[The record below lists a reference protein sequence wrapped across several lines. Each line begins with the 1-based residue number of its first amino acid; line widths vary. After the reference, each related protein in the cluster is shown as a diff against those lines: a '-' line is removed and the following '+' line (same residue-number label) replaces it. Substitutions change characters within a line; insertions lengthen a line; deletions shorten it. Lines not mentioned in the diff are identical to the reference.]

1 MSAPMRPMLTSRYG
15 LPESWKLSN
24 AERAGAYVIARKA
37 LTTRTPAELKE
48 EVKKANLRGRGG
60 AGFPA
65 GVKWGFINPRDGE
78 HVYLVVNA
86 DESEPGTFKDR
97 SIMTQDPHRLIEG
110 IIISCFAIDAHVAY
124 IYVRG
129 ELAFAVTRLE
139 RALEEARQAGYLG
152 ERPFGI
158 DHAIEVHV
166 HSGAGAY
173 ICGEETAL
181 LNSLEG
187 RRGEPRLKP
196 PFPAVKGVFG
206 MPTIVNNVETIAAV
220 PDIIEMGGDAWAM
233 LGRLPGDGGVRIYG
247 VSGHVN
253 NPGLFEAPVG
263 ITMRELIDDYA
274 GGMLGG
280 RPLKAV
286 IPGGSSTPVLDPR
299 RKVVAPNATDPL
311 HQWHG
316 QSEIDV
322 PMGVD
327 TYRALGTML
336 GTCCAIVMDDTVN
349 MVEASRN
356 LMRFYK
362 HESCGQC
369 TPCREGTGWLVDVL
383 DNLCAGRGKQEDI
396 DLLVNISNNM
406 MGNTIC
412 AFADGTAMPMLGM
425 VQKFREEFMDAAV
438 NGVPDG
444 IRHDESVRRMV
455 EGWA

>member
-1 MSAPMRPMLTSRYG
+1 MSGDFKPLLTSRYG
-15 LPESWKLSN
+15 IHESWKLAN
-24 AERAGAYVIARKA
+24 AERAGGYRVAKQA
-37 LTTRTPAELKE
+37 LTTRKPSELKE

-60 AGFPA
+60 AGFPM
-65 GVKWGFINPRDGE
+65 GVKWGFLNPQQGE
-78 HVYLVVNA
+78 QVYLVVNA

-97 SIMTQDPHRLIEG
+97 SIMDLDPHRLIEG
-110 IIISCFAIDAHVAY
+110 AILACFAIDAHVAY

-129 ELAFAVTRLE
+129 ELAFSAGRI
-139 RALEEARQAGYLG
+139 EAAIAEAKEAGYLG
-152 ERPFGI
+152 RQPFGVDHPI
-158 DHAIEVHV
+158 DIHV
-166 HSGAGAY
+166 HLGAGAY

-206 MPTIVNNVETIAAV
+206 MPTIVNNVESIASV
-220 PDIIEMGGDAWAM
+220 PDIIDMGGDAWASRS
-233 LGRLPGDGGVRIYG
+233 RLVGDGGARIYG
-247 VSGHVN
+247 VSGHVK
-253 NPGLFEAPVG
+253 NPGLYEAPVG
-263 ITMRELIDDYA
+263 ITMRELIDCA
-274 GGMLGG
+274 GGMLGD

-286 IPGGSSTPVLDPR
+286 IPGGSSTPVLDPL
-299 RKVVAPNATDPL
+299 RKVDSPNADHPL

-316 QSEIDV
+316 MSEIDV

-336 GTCCAIVMDDTVN
+336 GTCCAIVMDDSVN
-349 MVEASRN
+349 MVDACRN

-369 TPCREGTGWLVDVL
+369 TPCREGCGWLVDVL
-383 DNLCAGRGKQEDI
+383 DNLCAGRGKPEDV
-396 DLLVNISNNM
+396 DLLVNISNSM

-438 NGVPDG
+438 NGIADSL
-444 IRHDESVRRMV
+444 RHDESVRSMIEV
-455 EGWA
+455 GA

>member
-1 MSAPMRPMLTSRYG
+1 MTKRFEPLLTSRYG
-15 LPESWKLSN
+15 IDEAWKLAN
-24 AERAGAYVIARKA
+24 AEEAGAYRVAKQA
-37 LTTRTPAELKE
+37 LTSRQPAELKE

-60 AGFPA
+60 AGFPM
-65 GVKWGFINPRDGE
+65 GVKWGFLNPQEGE
-78 HVYLVVNA
+78 QIYLVINA

-97 SIMTQDPHRLIEG
+97 SIMDLDPHRLIEG
-110 IIISCFAIDAHVAY
+110 AIISCFSIDAHVAY

-129 ELAFAVTRLE
+129 ELAFSAARLE
-139 RALEEARQAGYLG
+139 TAIAEAREAGYLG
-152 ERPFGI
+152 ARPFGI
-158 DHAIEVHV
+158 DHPIDIHV
-166 HSGAGAY
+166 HLGAGAY

-206 MPTIVNNVETIAAV
+206 MPTIVNNVESIASV
-220 PDIIEMGGDAWAM
+220 PNIIEMGGDAWAS
-233 LGRLPGDGGVRIYG
+233 LSRLPGDGGARIYG
-247 VSGHVN
+247 VSGHVK
-253 NPGLFEAPVG
+253 NPGLYEAPVG

-274 GGMLGG
+274 GGMLGD

-299 RKVVAPNATDPL
+299 RKVDAPKADHPL

-316 QSEIDV
+316 MSELDV

-336 GTCCAIVMDDTVN
+336 GTCCAIVMNDTVN
-349 MVEASRN
+349 MVDACRN

-369 TPCREGTGWLVDVL
+369 TPCREGCGWLVDVL
-383 DNLCAGRGKQEDI
+383 DKLCAGRGKPKDV

-438 NGVPDG
+438 NGIPDG
-444 IRHDESVRRMV
+444 VRHDETVRATIEV
-455 EGWA
+455 GA

>member
-1 MSAPMRPMLTSRYG
+1 MTERIKPLLTARYG
-15 LPESWKLSN
+15 IEESWKLSQ
-24 AERAGAYVIARKA
+24 AEAAGAYAVAKNA
-37 LTTRTPAELKE
+37 LKNTEPSVLKE
-48 EVKKANLRGRGG
+48 EVKKANIRGRGG

-65 GVKWGFINPRDGE
+65 GVKWGFLNPGPGDK
-78 HVYLVVNA
+78 VYLVVNA

-97 SIMTQDPHRLIEG
+97 TIMDLDPHRLIEG
-110 IIISCFAIDAHVAY
+110 CILSCYAIGAHVAY

-129 ELAFAVTRLE
+129 ELAFSIGRLE
-139 RALEEARQAGYLG
+139 AAVAEARAAGYLG
-152 ERPFGI
+152 DRPFGVDYPI
-158 DHAIEVHV
+158 DVHI

-196 PFPAVKGVFG
+196 PFPAIKGVFG
-206 MPTIVNNVETIAAV
+206 MPTIVNNVETIASV
-220 PDIIEMGGDAWAM
+220 PDIIEMGGEAWSE
-233 LGRLPGDGGVRIYG
+233 LGRLPGDGGLRLYG
-247 VSGHVN
+247 ISGHVKR
-253 NPGLFEAPVG
+253 PGIYEAPVG
-263 ITMRELIDDYA
+263 ITMRELIYEY
-274 GGMLGG
+274 GGGILND
-280 RPLKAV
+280 RELKAV
-286 IPGGSSTPVLDPR
+286 VPGGSSTPVLDPAR
-299 RKVVAPNATDPL
+299 LVDAPGEDHPL
-311 HQWHG
+311 HAWHG
-316 QSEIDV
+316 KSEIDV

-349 MVEASRN
+349 MVEACRN

-383 DNLCAGRGKQEDI
+383 DNLCKGQGKPEDV

-425 VQKFREEFMDAAV
+425 VQKFRSEFLEAAKS
-438 NGVPDG
+438 GVPEG
-444 IRHDESVRRMV
+444 TRHDESSRGAMGRV
-455 EGWA
+455 A

>member
-1 MSAPMRPMLTSRYG
+1 MTEPTKPLLTSRYG
-15 LPESWKLSN
+15 IEEGWKLAN
-24 AERAGAYVIARKA
+24 AQRAGAYDVAKKA
-37 LTTRTPAELKE
+37 LTTRKPAELKE
-48 EVKKANLRGRGG
+48 EVKKANIRGRGG

-65 GVKWGFINPRDGE
+65 GVKWGFLSPGE
-78 HVYLVVNA
+78 GEQIYLVINA

-97 SIMTQDPHRLIEG
+97 SIMDLIEG
-110 IIISCFAIDAHVAY
+110 AIISCFAIDAHIAY

-129 ELAFAVTRLE
+129 ELAFSVGRLE
-139 RALEEARQAGYLG
+139 QAITEARQAGYLG
-152 ERPFGI
+152 ERPFGVEHPI
-158 DHAIEVHV
+158 DVHV

-206 MPTIVNNVETIAAV
+206 MPTIVNNVETIASV
-220 PDIIEMGGDAWAM
+220 PDIIEMGGDTWSA

-247 VSGHVN
+247 VSGHVK

-274 GGMLGG
+274 GGMLGD
-280 RPLKAV
+280 RRLKAV

-299 RKVVAPNATDPL
+299 RKVDAPDDRHPL
-311 HQWHG
+311 HEWHG

-349 MVEASRN
+349 MVEACRN

-383 DNLCAGRGKQEDI
+383 DNLCTGRGKPEDV

-425 VQKFREEFMDAAV
+425 VQKFREEFMDAAIH
-438 NGVPDG
+438 GLPDDV
-444 IRHDESVRRMV
+444 RHDDSVRSMV
-455 EGWA
+455 EGGV